1 MQPELCPPQQQVRTL
16 QVALERQ
23 PPGQRPGYAS
33 SIATTSLGPPVL
45 KHWCVWVQPAAAATP
60 VNRWDQR
67 WLDQVSSAL
76 TTWGALVPLT
86 LVDNPEQANVLIHRQ
101 RPARRQVAGVW
112 RASNGRTQLQV
123 VDVQRQGRR
132 RLEPLVK
139 VMVSPGL
146 RAEALQATALHELG
160 HAFGL
165 WGHSS
170 VPTDVLAISQGERPV
185 LVPSQ
190 RDRLT
195 LAWVMQQTTRFGSTL
210 RKPIEPAESE
220 SLE

>member
-45 KHWCVWVQPAAAATP
+45 KHWCVWVQPAAATP
-60 VNRWDQR
+60 ANRWDQR

-76 TTWGALVPLT
+76 TTWDELVPIT
-86 LVDNPEQANVLIHRQ
+86 RVDSPDQANVLIHRQ

>member
-16 QVALERQ
+16 QVALEQ
-23 PPGQRPGYAS
+23 QASGQRPGYAS

-45 KHWCVWVQPAAAATP
+45 KHWCVWVQPAAATP
-60 VNRWDQR
+60 ANRWDQR

-76 TTWGALVPLT
+76 TTWDALVPLT
-86 LVDNPEQANVLIHRQ
+86 LVDSPDHANVLIHRQ

-195 LAWVMQQTTRFGSTL
+195 LAWVMQQPTRFGSTIQQ
-210 RKPIEPAESE
+210 PSEPVKSE
-220 SLE
+220 SPE

>member
-45 KHWCVWVQPAAAATP
+45 THWCVWVQPAAAMPA
-60 VNRWDQR
+60 NRWDQR

-76 TTWGALVPLT
+76 TTWRALVPLT
-86 LVDNPEQANVLIHRQ
+86 LVDNPDQANVLIHRQ

-195 LAWVMQQTTRFGSTL
+195 LAWVMQQTTRFGSTF
-210 RKPIEPAESE
+210 RRPIEPAESE

>member
-1 MQPELCPPQQQVRTL
+1 MQPELCPPQQHVRTL

-45 KHWCVWVQPAAAATP
+45 KHWCVWVQPAAATP

-86 LVDNPEQANVLIHRQ
+86 LVDNPDQANVLIHRQ

>member
-45 KHWCVWVQPAAAATP
+45 KHWCVWVQPAAATP
-60 VNRWDQR
+60 ANRWDQR

-76 TTWGALVPLT
+76 TTWRALVPLT
-86 LVDNPEQANVLIHRQ
+86 LVDNPDQANVLIHRQ
-101 RPARRQVAGVW
+101 RPARRRVAGVW

-146 RAEALQATALHELG
+146 RSEALQATALHELG

-210 RKPIEPAESE
+210 RKPLEPAESE

>member
-45 KHWCVWVQPAAAATP
+45 KHWCVWVQPAAATP
-60 VNRWDQR
+60 ANRWDQR

-86 LVDNPEQANVLIHRQ
+86 LVDNPDQANVLIHRQ

-170 VPTDVLAISQGERPV
+170 VPTDVLAISQGQSPV

-195 LAWVMQQTTRFGSTL
+195 LAWVMQQTTRFGSTF
-210 RKPIEPAESE
+210 RRPIEPAESE

>member
-45 KHWCVWVQPAAAATP
+45 KHWCVWVQPAAATP
-60 VNRWDQR
+60 ASRWDQR

-76 TTWGALVPLT
+76 TTWRALVPLT
-86 LVDNPEQANVLIHRQ
+86 LVDNPDQANVLIHRQ

>member
-23 PPGQRPGYAS
+23 APGQRPGYAS

-45 KHWCVWVQPAAAATP
+45 SHWCVWIEPAVDTP
-60 VNRWDQR
+60 ASRWEQR
-67 WLDQVSSAL
+67 WLDSVSSAL
-76 TTWGALVPLT
+76 TTWGSLVPLT
-86 LVDNPEQANVLIHRQ
+86 RVDRPEQANVRIQRQ
-101 RPARRQVAGVW
+101 RPARRLVAGVW

-123 VDVQRQGRR
+123 VDVQRLGRR
-132 RLEPLVK
+132 RLEPQVT

-170 VPTDVLAISQGERPV
+170 VSSDALAISQGERPV
-185 LVPSQ
+185 LVPSE

-195 LAWVMQQTTRFGSTL
+195 LAWVMQQTTRFGSTI
-210 RKPIEPAESE
+210 RQPTQPAESE
-220 SLE
+220 SPE

>member
-45 KHWCVWVQPAAAATP
+45 KHWCVWVQPAAATP
-60 VNRWDQR
+60 ANRWDQR
-67 WLDQVSSAL
+67 WIDQVSSAL

-86 LVDNPEQANVLIHRQ
+86 LVDNPDQANVLIHRQ

>member
-45 KHWCVWVQPAAAATP
+45 KHWCVWVQPAAATP
-60 VNRWDQR
+60 ANRWDQR

-76 TTWGALVPLT
+76 TTWRALVPLT
-86 LVDNPEQANVLIHRQ
+86 LVDNPDQANVLIHRQ

-132 RLEPLVK
+132 RLEPLVTPSP
-139 VMVSPGL
+139 SPGV
-146 RAEALQATALHELG
+146 Q
-160 HAFGL
+160 AFGL

>member
-45 KHWCVWVQPAAAATP
+45 KHWCVWVQPAAATP
-60 VNRWDQR
+60 ANRWDQR

-76 TTWGALVPLT
+76 TTWRALVPLT
-86 LVDNPEQANVLIHRQ
+86 LVDNPDQANVLIHRQ

-210 RKPIEPAESE
+210 RKPIETAESE

>member
-33 SIATTSLGPPVL
+33 SIATTPLGPPVL
-45 KHWCVWVQPAAAATP
+45 KHWCVWVQPAAATP
-60 VNRWDQR
+60 ANRWDQR
-67 WLDQVSSAL
+67 WLDQVSLAL

-86 LVDNPEQANVLIHRQ
+86 LVENPEQANVLIHRL

-132 RLEPLVK
+132 KLEPLVK

>member
-45 KHWCVWVQPAAAATP
+45 KHWCVWVQPAAATP
-60 VNRWDQR
+60 ANRWDKR

-76 TTWGALVPLT
+76 TTWRALVPLT
-86 LVDNPEQANVLIHRQ
+86 LVDNPDQANVLIHRQ

>member
-45 KHWCVWVQPAAAATP
+45 KHWCVWVQPAAATP
-60 VNRWDQR
+60 ANRWDQR

-76 TTWGALVPLT
+76 TTWDALVPLT

>member
-45 KHWCVWVQPAAAATP
+45 KHWCVWVQPAAATP
-60 VNRWDQR
+60 ANRWDQR

-76 TTWGALVPLT
+76 TTWRALVPLT
-86 LVDNPEQANVLIHRQ
+86 LVDNPDQANVLIHRQ

-132 RLEPLVK
+132 RLEPLLK

>member
-1 MQPELCPPQQQVRTL
+1 MQPDLCPPQQQIQTL
-16 QVALERQ
+16 KVALERQ
-23 PPGQRPGYAS
+23 PPGQRQGYAS

-45 KHWCVWVQPAAAATP
+45 KHWCVWVQPSDASPA
-60 VNRWDQR
+60 NRWDQR
-67 WLDQVSSAL
+67 WLNAVCSAL

-86 LVDNPEQANVLIHRQ
+86 RVDSPEQANVMIWRQ
-101 RPARRQVAGVW
+101 RPARRLVAGVW

-123 VDVQRQGRR
+123 VDVQRQDRR
-132 RLEPLVK
+132 RLELQVK

-170 VPTDVLAISQGERPV
+170 VPTDALAISQGESPV
-185 LVPSQ
+185 LVPSE

-195 LAWVMQQTTRFGSTL
+195 LAWVMRQATRFGSTI
-210 RKPIEPAESE
+210 RQPIEPAQSALPE
-220 SLE
+220 

>member
-45 KHWCVWVQPAAAATP
+45 KHWCVWVQPAAATP

-86 LVDNPEQANVLIHRQ
+86 LVDNPDQANVLIHRQ

-112 RASNGRTQLQV
+112 RASNGRTRLQV

>member
-23 PPGQRPGYAS
+23 PPGQGPGYAS

-45 KHWCVWVQPAAAATP
+45 KHWCVWVQPAAATP

-86 LVDNPEQANVLIHRQ
+86 LVDNPDQANVLIHRQ

>member
-45 KHWCVWVQPAAAATP
+45 KHWCVWVQPAAATP
-60 VNRWDQR
+60 ANRWDQR

-76 TTWGALVPLT
+76 TTWRALVPLT
-86 LVDNPEQANVLIHRQ
+86 LVDNPDQANVLIHRQ

-146 RAEALQATALHELG
+146 RAEALQATALHELA

>member
-16 QVALERQ
+16 QVALEHQ

-45 KHWCVWVQPAAAATP
+45 KHWCVWVQPAAATP
-60 VNRWDQR
+60 ANRWDQR

-86 LVDNPEQANVLIHRQ
+86 LVDNPDQANVLIHRQ

>member
-45 KHWCVWVQPAAAATP
+45 KHWCVWVQPAAATP
-60 VNRWDQR
+60 ANRWDQR

-76 TTWGALVPLT
+76 TTWRALVPLT
-86 LVDNPEQANVLIHRQ
+86 LVDNPDQANVLIHRQ

-123 VDVQRQGRR
+123 VDVQREGRR

-195 LAWVMQQTTRFGSTL
+195 LAWVMQQTTLFGSTF
-210 RKPIEPAESE
+210 RRPIEPAESE
-220 SLE
+220 PLE

>member
-45 KHWCVWVQPAAAATP
+45 KHWCVWVQPAAATP
-60 VNRWDQR
+60 ANRWDQR

-76 TTWGALVPLT
+76 TTWDELVPLT
-86 LVDNPEQANVLIHRQ
+86 LVDSPDQANVLIHRQ

-185 LVPSQ
+185 LVPSE

-195 LAWVMQQTTRFGSTL
+195 LTWVMQQPTRFGSTIQQ
-210 RKPIEPAESE
+210 PSEPVKSE
-220 SLE
+220 SPE

>member
-1 MQPELCPPQQQVRTL
+1 MQSELCPPQQQVRTL

-45 KHWCVWVQPAAAATP
+45 KHWCVWVQPAAATLA
-60 VNRWDQR
+60 NRWDQR

-76 TTWGALVPLT
+76 TTWGALVSLT
-86 LVDNPEQANVLIHRQ
+86 LVDNPDQANVLIHRQ

-170 VPTDVLAISQGERPV
+170 VPTDVLAISQGESPV

>member
-1 MQPELCPPQQQVRTL
+1 MQPDLCPPQQQIQTL
-16 QVALERQ
+16 KVALERQ
-23 PPGQRPGYAS
+23 PPGQRQGYAS

-45 KHWCVWVQPAAAATP
+45 KHWCVWVQPSDASPA
-60 VNRWDQR
+60 NRWDQR
-67 WLDQVSSAL
+67 WLNAVSSAL

-86 LVDNPEQANVLIHRQ
+86 RVDSPEQANVMIWRQ
-101 RPARRQVAGVW
+101 RPARRLVAGVW

-123 VDVQRQGRR
+123 VDVQRQDRR
-132 RLEPLVK
+132 RLEPQVK

-170 VPTDVLAISQGERPV
+170 DPTDALAVSQGQRPV
-185 LVPSQ
+185 LVPSE

-195 LAWVMQQTTRFGSTL
+195 LTWVMQQSTRFGSTI
-210 RKPIEPAESE
+210 RQPSEPAESVLPE
-220 SLE
+220 

>member
-23 PPGQRPGYAS
+23 APGQRPGYAS
-33 SIATTSLGPPVL
+33 SIAATSLGPPVL
-45 KHWCVWVQPAAAATP
+45 KHWCVWVQPAAAMPA
-60 VNRWDQR
+60 NRWDQR

-76 TTWGALVPLT
+76 TTWGGLVPLT
-86 LVDNPEQANVLIHRQ
+86 LVDSPDQANVLIHRQ

>member
-45 KHWCVWVQPAAAATP
+45 KHWCVWVQPAAATP
-60 VNRWDQR
+60 ANRWDQR

-76 TTWGALVPLT
+76 TTWRALVPLT
-86 LVDNPEQANVLIHRQ
+86 LVDNPDQANVLIHRQ

-146 RAEALQATALHELG
+146 RAEVLQATALHELG

>member
-23 PPGQRPGYAS
+23 APGQRPGYAS

-45 KHWCVWVQPAAAATP
+45 KHWCIWVQPAAATP
-60 VNRWDQR
+60 ANRWDQR

-76 TTWGALVPLT
+76 TTWRALVPLT
-86 LVDNPEQANVLIHRQ
+86 LVDNPDQANVLIHRQ

>member
-1 MQPELCPPQQQVRTL
+1 MQPDLCPPQQQIQTL
-16 QVALERQ
+16 KVAFERQ
-23 PPGQRPGYAS
+23 PPGQRQGYAS

-45 KHWCVWVQPAAAATP
+45 KHWCVWVQPSDASPA
-60 VNRWDQR
+60 NRWDQR
-67 WLDQVSSAL
+67 WLNAVSSAL

-86 LVDNPEQANVLIHRQ
+86 RVDSPEQANVMIWRQ
-101 RPARRQVAGVW
+101 RPARRLVAGVW

-123 VDVQRQGRR
+123 VDVQRQDRR
-132 RLEPLVK
+132 RLEPQVK

-170 VPTDVLAISQGERPV
+170 VPTDALAISQGESPV
-185 LVPSQ
+185 LVPSE

-195 LAWVMQQTTRFGSTL
+195 LAWVMRQATRFGSTI
-210 RKPIEPAESE
+210 RQPIEPAQSALPE
-220 SLE
+220 

>member
-1 MQPELCPPQQQVRTL
+1 MNPDLCPPQQQIRTL

-45 KHWCVWVQPAAAATP
+45 KHWCIWVQPADATP
-60 VNRWDQR
+60 ANRWDQR
-67 WLDQVSSAL
+67 WLKAVSSSL
-76 TTWGALVPLT
+76 TTWRALVPLT
-86 LVDNPEQANVLIHRQ
+86 RVDSPEQANVLIYRK

-123 VDVQRQGRR
+123 VDVQRLGRR
-132 RLEPLVK
+132 RLEPQVM

-170 VPTDVLAISQGERPV
+170 VSSDALAISQGERPV
-185 LVPSQ
+185 LVPSE
-190 RDRLT
+190 RDRRTLT
-195 LAWVMQQTTRFGSTL
+195 WLMQQTTRFGSTI
-210 RKPIEPAESE
+210 RQPIRPAESE
-220 SLE
+220 SPE

>member
-1 MQPELCPPQQQVRTL
+1 MQPDLCPPQQQIQTL
-16 QVALERQ
+16 KVALERQ
-23 PPGQRPGYAS
+23 PPGQRQGYAS

-45 KHWCVWVQPAAAATP
+45 KHWCVWVQPSDASPA
-60 VNRWDQR
+60 NRWDQR
-67 WLDQVSSAL
+67 WLNAVSSAL

-86 LVDNPEQANVLIHRQ
+86 RVDSPEQANVMIWRQ
-101 RPARRQVAGVW
+101 RPARRLVAGVW

-123 VDVQRQGRR
+123 VDVQRQDRR
-132 RLEPLVK
+132 RLEPQVK

-146 RAEALQATALHELG
+146 RAEVLQATALHELG

-170 VPTDVLAISQGERPV
+170 VPTDALAISQGESPV
-185 LVPSQ
+185 LVPSE

-195 LAWVMQQTTRFGSTL
+195 LAWVMRQATRFGSTI
-210 RKPIEPAESE
+210 RQPIEPAQSALPE
-220 SLE
+220 

>member
-1 MQPELCPPQQQVRTL
+1 MPPELCPPQQQVRTL

-45 KHWCVWVQPAAAATP
+45 KRWCVWVQPATATP

-86 LVDNPEQANVLIHRQ
+86 LVDNPDQANVLIHRQ

>member
-1 MQPELCPPQQQVRTL
+1 MQAELCPPQQQVQTL

-23 PPGQRPGYAS
+23 APDQRPGYAS

-45 KHWCVWVQPAAAATP
+45 KHWCVWIQPADATP
-60 VNRWDQR
+60 ANRWDQR
-67 WLDQVSSAL
+67 WLKAVSSSL
-76 TTWGALVPLT
+76 TTWGGLVSIT
-86 LVDNPEQANVLIHRQ
+86 RVESPELANVLIYRK

-123 VDVQRQGRR
+123 VDVQRLGRR
-132 RLEPLVK
+132 RLEPKVT

-170 VPTDVLAISQGERPV
+170 VPTDALAVSQGERPV
-185 LVPSQ
+185 LVPSE

-195 LAWVMQQTTRFGSTL
+195 LAWVMRQTTRFGATIRQPS
-210 RKPIEPAESE
+210 EAAESE
-220 SLE
+220 SPE

>member
-1 MQPELCPPQQQVRTL
+1 MQPDLCPPQQQLRTL
-16 QVALERQ
+16 KVALESQ
-23 PPGQRPGYAS
+23 APAQRPGYAS

-45 KHWCVWVQPAAAATP
+45 KHWCVWLQPADASP
-60 VNRWDQR
+60 PNRWDQR
-67 WLDQVSSAL
+67 WLKAVSSAL

-86 LVDNPEQANVLIHRQ
+86 RVNSPEQANVMIWRQ
-101 RPARRQVAGVW
+101 QPARRQVAGVW

-123 VDVQRQGRR
+123 VDVQRQSRR
-132 RLEPLVK
+132 RLEPQVK

-170 VPTDVLAISQGERPV
+170 VPTDVLAISQGESPV
-185 LVPSQ
+185 LVPSE

-195 LAWVMQQTTRFGSTL
+195 LAWVMQQTTRFGSTI
-210 RKPIEPAESE
+210 RPSIEPAESASPE
-220 SLE
+220 

>member
-1 MQPELCPPQQQVRTL
+1 MQPELCPPKQQVRTL

-23 PPGQRPGYAS
+23 APGHRPGYAS

-45 KHWCVWVQPAAAATP
+45 KHWCVWVQPAAATP
-60 VNRWDQR
+60 ANRWDQR

-76 TTWGALVPLT
+76 TTWGVLVPLT
-86 LVDNPEQANVLIHRQ
+86 LVDSPDQANVLIHRQ

-123 VDVQRQGRR
+123 VDVQRKGRR

-185 LVPSQ
+185 LVPSE

-195 LAWVMQQTTRFGSTL
+195 LTWVMQQPTRFGSTIQQ
-210 RKPIEPAESE
+210 PSEPVKSE
-220 SLE
+220 SPE

>member
-1 MQPELCPPQQQVRTL
+1 MQSELCPPQQQVRTL
-16 QVALERQ
+16 QVALERL

-45 KHWCVWVQPAAAATP
+45 KHWCVWVQPAAATP
-60 VNRWDQR
+60 ANRWDQR
-67 WLDQVSSAL
+67 WLDRVSSAL
-76 TTWGALVPLT
+76 TTWRALVPLT
-86 LVDNPEQANVLIHRQ
+86 LVDNPDQANVLIHRQ

-170 VPTDVLAISQGERPV
+170 VPTDVLAISQGESPV

>member
-45 KHWCVWVQPAAAATP
+45 KHWCVWVQPAAATP

-86 LVDNPEQANVLIHRQ
+86 LVDNPDQANVLIHRQ
-101 RPARRQVAGVW
+101 PPARRQVAGVW

>member
-45 KHWCVWVQPAAAATP
+45 KHWCVWVQPAAATP
-60 VNRWDQR
+60 ANRWDQR

-86 LVDNPEQANVLIHRQ
+86 LVDNPDQANVLIHRQ
-101 RPARRQVAGVW
+101 RPARRQIAGVW

>member
-45 KHWCVWVQPAAAATP
+45 KHWCVWVQPAAATP
-60 VNRWDQR
+60 ANRWDQR

-76 TTWGALVPLT
+76 TTWRVLVPLT
-86 LVDNPEQANVLIHRQ
+86 LVDNPDQANVLIHRQ

-195 LAWVMQQTTRFGSTL
+195 LAWVIQQTTRFGSTL

>member
-45 KHWCVWVQPAAAATP
+45 KHWCVWVQPAAATP
-60 VNRWDQR
+60 ANRWDQR

-76 TTWGALVPLT
+76 TTWRALVPLT
-86 LVDNPEQANVLIHRQ
+86 LVDNPDQANVLIHRQ

-146 RAEALQATALHELG
+146 RSKALQATALHELG

-185 LVPSQ
+185 LVPSP

-210 RKPIEPAESE
+210 RKPIEPTESE